1 MHRIL
6 LFAFSHLFLIILQHL
21 DFKATRY
28 PNYISKICRVI
39 HRSIHVVDM
48 CRSSSFLSFSV
59 SPIIFGYPELVF
71 IVHIQEGP
79 TLDVRCKCTP
89 DGYFEYH
96 SFARN
101 SNILWILLSLSF
113 SFPHFTTL
121 VNLIAYIPF

>member
-1 MHRIL
+1 MLLTCVVVPHSIL
-6 LFAFSHLFLIILQHL
+6 SLFLLLCLGI
-21 DFKATRY
+21 RNWY
-28 PNYISKICRVI
+28 
-39 HRSIHVVDM
+39 
-48 CRSSSFLSFSV
+48 
-59 SPIIFGYPELVF
+59 F
-71 IVHIQEGP
+71 IVYIQEGT